1 MPAETYNDRPFP
13 KPLPKG
19 WWRKGTRVTTPDLER
34 ANVVL
39 LVYGVGARDTEELNA
54 AIARTKRRLGL

>member
-1 MPAETYNDRPFP
+1 MTYNDLPRA

-19 WWRKGTRVTTPDLER
+19 WWRKVTRITTIELER

-39 LVYGVGARDTEELNA
+39 LVYGVGTRDVAELDA
-54 AIARTKRRLGL
+54 AIARTKRKFGL